1 MVSTKVFRAEFQD
14 IDVLEQREIEGV
26 LGMFSDVDIRV
37 GRVINAED
45 FPRARKPAY
54 KLWIDFGELG
64 IRKSSAQITDLYAAD
79 ELKGRLVLAV
89 VDLAPR
95 QVADFISDVLVL
107 GVPTAGDRG
116 VVLVGPDREVPLG
129 LRLR

>member
-1 MVSTKVFRAEFQD
+1 M
-14 IDVLEQREIEGV
+14 
-26 LGMFSDVDIRV
+26 
-37 GRVINAED
+37 
-45 FPRARKPAY
+45 
-54 KLWIDFGELG
+54 
-64 IRKSSAQITDLYAAD
+64 
-79 ELKGRLVLAV
+79 LAV
-89 VDLAPR
+89 VNLAPR